1 VKLKIKNL
9 KFSSGFT
16 LIEMLVTLGIVTA
29 LSAMVLGYSRK
40 SETTTYLVREGD
52 RIVFEL
58 RRAQNQAMLMLQQ
71 NSESEKVC
79 GWGIHIEESILLDVP
94 QKQFFLFADLCETGG
109 SKGNEKYDSDE
120 EVETIS
126 LLKGVEI
133 FQSNVSSVLFIP
145 PEPRVKFE
153 PSLNDGDNAKI
164 QIRLKN
170 QPETYYEIQV
180 SEAGQIYKELQ
191 LN

>member
-9 KFSSGFT
+9 KFSLGFT
-16 LIEMLVTLGIVTA
+16 LIEMLVTLGIITA
-29 LSAMVLGYSRK
+29 FSAMVLGYSRK

-58 RRAQNQAMLMLQQ
+58 RRAQNQAMLMLRQ
-71 NSESEKVC
+71 NPKGENVC
-79 GWGIHIEESILLDVP
+79 GWGIHIDRANLPQVP
-94 QKQFFLFADLCETGG
+94 QERFFLFADVCLPEK
-109 SKGNEKYDSDE
+109 SKGNEEYDPGE

-133 FQSNVSSVLFIP
+133 FQSNVDSILFIP

-153 PSLNDGDNAKI
+153 PNLFDEEKANIKI
-164 QIRLKN
+164 QLKN
-170 QPETYYEIQV
+170 QPEKYYEIQV
-180 SEAGQIYKELQ
+180 SEAGQIYKELK
-191 LN
+191 

>member
-9 KFSSGFT
+9 KFFSGFT
-16 LIEMLVTLGIVTA
+16 LIEMLVTLGIITA

-40 SETTTYLVREGD
+40 SETTTYLVREGNH
-52 RIVFEL
+52 IVFEL

-79 GWGIHIEESILLDVP
+79 GWGIHIDQVNLP
-94 QKQFFLFADLCETGG
+94 QEQFFLFADLCLTGG
-109 SKGNEKYDSDE
+109 SKGNEKYDSGE

-133 FQSNVSSVLFIP
+133 FQSNIASVLFIP
-145 PEPRVKFE
+145 PEPRVEFE
-153 PSLNDGDNAKI
+153 PNLPDRDNANI

-170 QPETYYEIQV
+170 QPERYYEIEV
-180 SEAGQIYKELQ
+180 SKMGQIYKGLQ
-191 LN
+191 SN

>member
-1 VKLKIKNL
+1 VKLKTKNL
-9 KFSSGFT
+9 KFSLGFT
-16 LIEMLVTLGIVTA
+16 LIEMLVTLGIITA
-29 LSAMVLGYSRK
+29 FSAMVLGYSRK

-71 NSESEKVC
+71 NPEGKKVC
-79 GWGIHIEESILLDVP
+79 GWGIYIDRANLP
-94 QKQFFLFADLCETGG
+94 QEQFFLFADLCLTGG

-133 FQSNVSSVLFIP
+133 FQSNIASVLFIP

-153 PSLNDGDNAKI
+153 PNLSGGENANI

-170 QPETYYEIQV
+170 QPERYYEIQV
-180 SEAGQIYKELQ
+180 SEAGQIYKELK
-191 LN
+191 